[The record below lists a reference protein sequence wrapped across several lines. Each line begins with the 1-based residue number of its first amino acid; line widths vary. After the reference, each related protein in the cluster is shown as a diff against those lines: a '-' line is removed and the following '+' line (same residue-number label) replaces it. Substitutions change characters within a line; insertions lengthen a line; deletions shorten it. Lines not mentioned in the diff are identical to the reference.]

1 MTNSNQHLAYL
12 KLLDIE
18 VWQSRQRFQP
28 KEDIVSTQEVNAD
41 RDMAM
46 IPNHPPF
53 VHPASEPSVI
63 AEASQP
69 PWPDHN
75 PMPLV
80 PEGIIVQRP
89 PIPSDLAALDWEGL
103 SQRVT
108 QCNACP
114 LHKTRLNPVFGVGNR
129 QSEWLIV
136 GEAPGA
142 DEDQQGE
149 PFVGRAGQLLNAMIV
164 AMKLKRES
172 IYIANILK
180 SRPPDNRDPL
190 PSEVL
195 ACEPYLWQQI
205 ALLRPKMI
213 LCLGRVAAQNLL
225 KTTKPLGQLR
235 GVLHRVDGIPAIVTY
250 HPAYLLRSPS
260 QKSKAWDDLCLA
272 MQIHQAAPL

>member
-1 MTNSNQHLAYL
+1 MAEEVKPDCGTAVV
-12 KLLDIE
+12 IE
-18 VWQSRQRFQP
+18 NPPLVQP
-28 KEDIVSTQEVNAD
+28 VY
-41 RDMAM
+41 
-46 IPNHPPF
+46 
-53 VHPASEPSVI
+53 EPSVMT
-63 AEASQP
+63 AMLQP
-69 PWPDHN
+69 SLPDQD
-75 PMPLV
+75 PVPRVMEGLV
-80 PEGIIVQRP
+80 VQRP
-89 PIPSDLAALDWEGL
+89 TIPPDLAALDWEEL
-103 SQRVT
+103 SQRVA
-108 QCNACP
+108 QCSACS

-129 QSEWLIV
+129 QSEWLVV

-149 PFVGRAGQLLNAMIV
+149 PFVGRAGQLLNAMLV

-205 ALLRPKMI
+205 ALLRPKII

-235 GVLHRVDGIPAIVTY
+235 GVLHRVDGIPTIITY

-260 QKSKAWDDLCLA
+260 QKSKAWEDLCLA
-272 MQIHQAAPL
+272 MQIHQATPP